1 MSGYIHSAED
11 TSNADEPSEAK
22 QSVEEDERHFGPD
35 IEADDNGQRNLK
47 KYTKAE
53 LEAML
58 VKFTEEHGRPPTR
71 KEFPATVVAQVKR
84 EWGKWIYA
92 LEQTGVIPVSEERL
106 ENRRLRRE
114 SLVEK
119 RAERRKRRKH

>member
-1 MSGYIHSAED
+1 MSGYIDAAED
-11 TSNADEPSEAK
+11 ASKTDEPSNANENG
-22 QSVEEDERHFGPD
+22 EEDERRFKPD
-35 IEADDNGQRNLK
+35 SESDDTEQRK
-47 KYTKAE
+47 SRAYTKAE

-58 VKFTEEHGRPPTR
+58 VEFAEENGRPPTR

-119 RAERRKRRKH
+119 RAERRKLRKH